1 MHTFSDDND
10 NVNGI
15 YFYDDRKFLICFL
28 KFQDNDHS
36 DFSGDENFSAS
47 DDEYDPEDINADEE
61 KPTKRSR
68 NKITIPEDKELVPVL
83 LEAYKNMPQLWDLS
97 HPEKCTSQRKKEEC
111 FKTIAENL
119 NSQLKQK
126 LTSEIVKKKI
136 NNLRRDYEK
145 EIERKL
151 HGEESND
158 NENTELWYM
167 EQMEFLRGTVE
178 NKLKLRVRKH

>member
-1 MHTFSDDND
+1 
-10 NVNGI
+10 
-15 YFYDDRKFLICFL
+15 
-28 KFQDNDHS
+28 
-36 DFSGDENFSAS
+36 
-47 DDEYDPEDINADEE
+47 
-61 KPTKRSR
+61 
-68 NKITIPEDKELVPVL
+68 
-83 LEAYKNMPQLWDLS
+83 MPQLWDLS

-167 EQMEFLRGTVE
+167 ERMEFLRGTVE
-178 NKLKLRVRKH
+178 NKLKLRVSKTLIKSKQKF